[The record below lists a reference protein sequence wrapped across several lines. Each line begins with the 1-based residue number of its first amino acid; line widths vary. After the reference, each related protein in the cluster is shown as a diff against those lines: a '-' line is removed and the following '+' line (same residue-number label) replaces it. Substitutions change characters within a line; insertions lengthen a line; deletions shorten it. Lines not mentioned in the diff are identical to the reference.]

1 MTRYPSKLGIGIT
14 IFTLSVIVGSGI
26 FMFLDGE
33 ILAVLINL
41 LVLILIYIL
50 YKSTNY
56 IIEGSILRIKSGFL
70 INEKLSIKDITK
82 VVETNNIMS
91 APAFS
96 LDRLEIKYGRKSI
109 IISPIKKAEFIKQLM
124 TINPKIEVI
133 YKTK

>member
-1 MTRYPSKLGIGIT
+1 MTKYPSKLGIGIT
-14 IFTLSVIVGSGI
+14 IFTLSVIVGSSL
-26 FMFLDGE
+26 FMILDGAL
-33 ILAVLINL
+33 LAVIINISVLL
-41 LVLILIYIL
+41 LVYIL

-70 INEKLSIKDITK
+70 INKKLSIKDISK
-82 VVETNNIMS
+82 IIETNTMIS

-96 LDRLEIKYGRKSI
+96 LDRLEIKYGRNSI
-109 IISPIKKAEFIKQLM
+109 IISPVKKVEFIKQLM